1 MIHPN
6 FKPFLGRIIVEAMH
20 EDVEEHMKKQL
31 GIEGSRLTLPEEYK
45 AKYSVPL
52 TKGRILLKSENS
64 FGPRF
69 EKIFGTEFAEEGRN
83 LKVGDIVYFLPNQT
97 FNMDPE
103 GKIHEIADEHIM
115 GYIKAEEYSI

>member
-6 FKPFLGRIIVEAMH
+6 FKPFLGRLIVEAMH

-31 GIEGSRLTLPEEYK
+31 GIEGSKLALPEAYK

-52 TKGRILLKSENS
+52 TMGKILKISKNS

-69 EKIFGTEFAEEGRN
+69 ERIYGTEHAEEGRS
-83 LKVGDIVYFLPNQT
+83 LKEGDVVYFLPNQT
-97 FNMDPE
+97 FNMDAE